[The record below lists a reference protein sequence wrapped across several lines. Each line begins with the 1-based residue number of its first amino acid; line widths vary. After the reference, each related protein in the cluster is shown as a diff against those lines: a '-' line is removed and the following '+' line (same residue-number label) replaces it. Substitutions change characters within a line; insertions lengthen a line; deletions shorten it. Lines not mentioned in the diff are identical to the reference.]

1 MDVQVKLL
9 EDPSFVLRVLLQGE
23 LRASKRMGSFDELVN
38 ALNEV
43 CGNVLCFFTVTAGPG
58 QRLVGLY
65 ISGRIVD
72 AYLEGSDKHGL
83 DVVKDVL
90 AKPGGALATIY
101 AVPQSFI
108 EEYEELKN
116 IATAAPP
123 QIEAPKAPPPVP
135 AETERRVEEIPTA
148 TRVEARAA
156 EEVRKA
162 ESVAVA
168 VSPVDR
174 VKELI
179 NDLNRY
185 FSSLGLELR
194 SVEAVQRGEGIAL
207 RVTAPLIRIRASM
220 ASWLVL
226 LWINRVAPELS
237 EKIIRVRVL
246 DASRPG
252 DVGEEFDFSSP
263 LSRTIA
269 LSGGRITEILLRNN
283 IDVETLEA
291 RIDPT
296 SNIAEFRAQVRPHE
310 RREVLTGE
318 MLRRVALECLRE
330 VQPLWPGFRVIVRL
344 KSGRFTEGRAST

>member
-1 MDVQVKLL
+1 MDLRVKLL
-9 EDPSFVLRVLLQGE
+9 EDPSFILRVLLQGE
-23 LRASKRMGSFDELVN
+23 LKASKRLSSLDELANV
-38 ALNEV
+38 LNEV
-43 CGNVLCFFTVTAGPG
+43 CRDVLCFFTVTAGSG

-65 ISGRIVD
+65 GGGRIVD
-72 AYLEGSDKHGL
+72 VYLEGSDRHGL

-90 AKPGGALATIY
+90 VKSEGVLVSVY

-108 EEYEELKN
+108 DEYEELKN
-116 IATAAPP
+116 IIAAAPP
-123 QIEAPKAPPPVP
+123 QIETPKAPPQISVV
-135 AETERRVEEIPTA
+135 AERRVEEIHA
-148 TRVEARAA
+148 AARVEVRAA

-162 ESVAVA
+162 EAVAVA

-174 VKELI
+174 VKGLV
-179 NDLNRY
+179 NDLKRY

-194 SVEAVQRGEGIAL
+194 SVEAVQRGEDIVL
-207 RVTAPLIRIRASM
+207 SVTTLLTRVRAPM

-226 LWINRVAPELS
+226 LWINRVVPELS
-237 EKIIRVRVL
+237 GKIIRIRVL

-269 LSGGRITEILLRNN
+269 LSGGKIAEIILRNN
-283 IDVETLEA
+283 IDVEALEA

-296 SNIAEFRAQVRPHE
+296 SNTAEFRAQVRPHD

-330 VQPLWPGFRVIVRL
+330 VQPLWPGFRIMVRL
-344 KSGRFTEGRAST
+344 RSGRFTEGRAST

>member
-1 MDVQVKLL
+1 MDLRVKLL
-9 EDPSFVLRVLLQGE
+9 EDPSFIFRVLLQGE
-23 LRASKRMGSFDELVN
+23 LKASRRVGSLDELVN
-38 ALNEV
+38 VLNEV
-43 CGNVLCFFTVTAGPG
+43 CKDVLCFFTVTAGPG

-65 ISGRIVD
+65 RGGRIVD
-72 AYLEGSDKHGL
+72 VYLEGSDRHGL
-83 DVVKDVL
+83 DIVKEVIVKPEGVL
-90 AKPGGALATIY
+90 VSVY

-108 EEYEELKN
+108 EEYDELKN
-116 IATAAPP
+116 IAAAAPQ
-123 QIEAPKAPPPVP
+123 QIEAPKAPPPIP
-135 AETERRVEEIPTA
+135 AVAERRVEEIPTA
-148 TRVEARAA
+148 ARAELRAA

-162 ESVAVA
+162 EAVAVA
-168 VSPVDR
+168 VPPVNR
-174 VKELI
+174 VRELV
-179 NDLNRY
+179 NDLKRY
-185 FSSLGLELR
+185 FSSLDLELR
-194 SVEAVQRGEGIAL
+194 NMVVEQRGEGIAL
-207 RVTAPLIRIRASM
+207 RVTAPLTRIRASM
-220 ASWLVL
+220 VSWLVL

-296 SNIAEFRAQVRPHE
+296 SNIAEFRAQVKPHE

-344 KSGRFTEGRAST
+344 KSGRFTEGRASA